1 MEQSEKVNDLEK
13 DFAAHEVMCEERWKT
28 CFQRLSDVE
37 EALRRIESRMMA
49 IGGTMTLFLG
59 GVIVTLLT
67 KMQEKHMPYHT
78 GKKKKKPMKKN
89 GKKKKGLTA
98 KQKKL
103 PMALQKAILKRKR
116 GKR

>member
-1 MEQSEKVNDLEK
+1 
-13 DFAAHEVMCEERWKT
+13 
-28 CFQRLSDVE
+28 
-37 EALRRIESRMMA
+37 
-49 IGGTMTLFLG
+49 
-59 GVIVTLLT
+59 
-67 KMQEKHMPYHT
+67 MPYHY

-116 GKR
+116 GKK